1 MFLLENMVLSI
12 IFWSC
17 LGVLFILMVI
27 FLIVGIR
34 AALKWS
40 RLLNMVQEKLA
51 RGFGLLDLAKL
62 ENLKGVIEFALPF
75 VKKLWTAKKKASP
88 SKKKK

>member
-17 LGVLFILMVI
+17 LGVLFVLMVV

-40 RLLNMVQEKLA
+40 RLLNMVQKKLA
-51 RGFGLLDLAKL
+51 RGFGLLDLAKI
-62 ENLKGVIEFALPF
+62 ENLKGVIDLALPF
-75 VKKLWTAKKKASP
+75 VKKLWVAKKTASRP
-88 SKKKK
+88 KKKK